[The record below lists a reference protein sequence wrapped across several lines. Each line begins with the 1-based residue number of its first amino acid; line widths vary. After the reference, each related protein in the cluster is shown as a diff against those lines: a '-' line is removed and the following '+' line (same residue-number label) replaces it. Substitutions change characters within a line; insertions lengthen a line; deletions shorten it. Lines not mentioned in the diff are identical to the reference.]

1 MTRKAKSH
9 FKSLN
14 SHRRVEFYI
23 NNLSALQK
31 IQTETKQAR
40 SFKEKICLTAKVL
53 MKSHE
58 LKAMTQLLS
67 NSDLLILQR
76 KYGFVAR

>member
-31 IQTETKQAR
+31 IQAETKQAC
-40 SFKEKICLTAKVL
+40 SFKEKIRLTAKMV
-53 MKSHE
+53 MKSRE